1 MIIHGK
7 KYGESLENS
16 VFIATFVGD
25 STKNLYSKNRNR
37 EKNNLH
43 IIAYEEKYIQR

>member
-1 MIIHGK
+1 MGK
-7 KYGESLENS
+7 NMGKSLENS

-25 STKNLYSKNRNR
+25 STKNLYSKNGNR

-43 IIAYEEKYIQR
+43 ITSYGEKNI

>member
-1 MIIHGK
+1 MRK
-7 KYGESLENS
+7 SLENS

-37 EKNNLH
+37 EKTT
-43 IIAYEEKYIQR
+43 YT

>member
-1 MIIHGK
+1 MGK
-7 KYGESLENS
+7 SLENS

-37 EKNNLH
+37 EKQQLTHNVLWRK
-43 IIAYEEKYIQR
+43 IYIKVMY

>member
-1 MIIHGK
+1 MGK
-7 KYGESLENS
+7 SLENS

-37 EKNNLH
+37 EKKLTHNSLWRK
-43 IIAYEEKYIQR
+43 IYTKVMY

>member
-1 MIIHGK
+1 MGK
-7 KYGESLENS
+7 SLENS

-37 EKNNLH
+37 EKKQLTHNNSSL
-43 IIAYEEKYIQR
+43 IIQ

>member
-1 MIIHGK
+1 MGK
-7 KYGESLENS
+7 NMGKSLENS
-16 VFIATFVGD
+16 VFIATFAGD

-43 IIAYEEKYIQR
+43 ITSYGEKYI

>member
-1 MIIHGK
+1 MGK
-7 KYGESLENS
+7 NMWKSLENS

-43 IIAYEEKYIQR
+43 ITSYGEKYI

>member
-1 MIIHGK
+1 MGK
-7 KYGESLENS
+7 NMGKRLENS

-37 EKNNLH
+37 EKKQLTHNVLWRK
-43 IIAYEEKYIQR
+43 IYIKVMY